1 MKQIFLTLILLM
13 ISFSS
18 IGQLPAVT
26 VKDIDGKS
34 IKTDT
39 LSNNG
44 KPYVICFFALWCKP
58 CLREL
63 NAISEVYEDWQKETG
78 MKIFAVSIDD
88 GQNADRVAPLVNGYG
103 WNYDVLLDVN
113 KDFMRSMNVSLIP
126 CLFIMDEK
134 NNIVKRK
141 TSYTD
146 GSEEMIIDEIRKL
159 LKKN

>member
-1 MKQIFLTLILLM
+1 M

-18 IGQLPAVT
+18 ICQLPAVT
-26 VKDIDGKS
+26 VKDIGGKS